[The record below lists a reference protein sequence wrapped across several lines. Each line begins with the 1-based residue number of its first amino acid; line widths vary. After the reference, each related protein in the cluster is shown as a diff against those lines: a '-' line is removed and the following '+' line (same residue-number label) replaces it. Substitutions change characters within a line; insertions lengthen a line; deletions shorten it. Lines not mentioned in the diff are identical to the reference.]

1 MYTHVFF
8 FITYI
13 FASDTMQI
21 AEELYLT
28 RKFGWTACLQ
38 LQRKLLVPCP
48 QDGRSSPGPSPEKVD
63 KGGIVKGHDMVIV
76 CRTFFPPFIFKFQ
89 RPVLIFFLK
98 YHRRASLHY
107 RTIVLSFGLSHG
119 SKGIRLSLDPP
130 PPRRQTQARVEVW
143 PQPYVVLTLLLL
155 NHLTINNSSSF
166 NIRIDI
172 MCLKCIW
179 LFK

>member
-1 MYTHVFF
+1 MFFF

-89 RPVLIFFLK
+89 RPVLIFFK

-130 PPRRQTQARVEVW
+130 PPPSDIGQGGGLALAVRSTDTA
-143 PQPYVVLTLLLL
+143 T
-155 NHLTINNSSSF
+155 TKSSY
-166 NIRIDI
+166 NQ
-172 MCLKCIW
+172 
-179 LFK
+179 